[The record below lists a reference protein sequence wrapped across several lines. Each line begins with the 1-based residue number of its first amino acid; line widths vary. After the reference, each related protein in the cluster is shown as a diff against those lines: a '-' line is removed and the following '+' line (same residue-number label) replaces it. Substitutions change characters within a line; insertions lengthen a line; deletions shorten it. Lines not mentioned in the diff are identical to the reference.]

1 VRWSGSARVSA
12 GQVNGAEEEE
22 RKTRVRPGVFILHG
36 GARHAT
42 PSSKGR
48 PPARGRKGAR
58 LLAVVHAWRR
68 R

>member
-1 VRWSGSARVSA
+1 MVGVRFGKVFGLGKIRD
-12 GQVNGAEEEE
+12 EEEE
-22 RKTRVRPGVFILHG
+22 IEQLGFVQGFIPRG